1 MLGPALQSVG
11 NRASLPALKPT
22 GQSAADSPKGSR
34 QVLADVTGHLEPF
47 FTSFRTAAH
56 PERLHSDQQRT
67 SIRRLSL
74 MHWNSVLQRQPFREE
89 LRFSSR
95 IANRPQLD
103 EICSTTFSTAYAHL
117 FTCHAFT
124 NTFNYLHVIRK
135 QEECKDWTATVM
147 RFEKTTASSSVSM
160 PALGWTCRCSPPGR
174 WPSRSNPA

>member
-34 QVLADVTGHLEPF
+34 QVLAHVPGHL
-47 FTSFRTAAH
+47 
-56 PERLHSDQQRT
+56 
-67 SIRRLSL
+67 
-74 MHWNSVLQRQPFREE
+74 QPFGSTFERVEHE
-89 LRFSSR
+89 GCSGNRFAKDCVSSR
-95 IANRPQLD
+95 IANHQQLD
-103 EICSTTFSTAYAHL
+103 EICLTTFSTASAHL

-147 RFEKTTASSSVSM
+147 RFDLTTASSSVSM

-174 WPSRSNPA
+174 WPSGSNPA

>member
-1 MLGPALQSVG
+1 MSVVQRALQPALQPPMHPP
-11 NRASLPALKPT
+11 L
-22 GQSAADSPKGSR
+22 QS
-34 QVLADVTGHLEPF
+34 Q
-47 FTSFRTAAH
+47 
-56 PERLHSDQQRT
+56 LHSQLEMQSYSHLCLAKLCNLLETELRCLPSSQLGSQLRT
-67 SIRRLSL
+67 RPRAHDRCLLTYPAIFSL
-74 MHWNSVLQRQPFREE
+74 NSVLQRQPFREE

-147 RFEKTTASSSVSM
+147 RFDLTTASSSVFM
-160 PALGWTCRCSPPGR
+160 PARGWTCRCSPPGR
-174 WPSRSNPA
+174 RP